1 MTDTPSAKKPASKTG
16 DKEKQEKAVSSI
28 VKAITPHIPDS
39 TREQLKKLGNKL
51 SKTTDKGV
59 HMTKDAT
66 ERVRHFTSEATKL
79 TKLKIEIYKMK
90 SNRDKLISAMGAKL
104 FKLYKTKKLKNVQS
118 AFKTDF
124 KKLDELKTNI
134 SKKEKEVSKISL

>member
-1 MTDTPSAKKPASKTG
+1 MTDTPSAKKPAPKTG
-16 DKEKQEKAVSSI
+16 NKEKHEKAIRSI
-28 VKAITPHIPDS
+28 VKAITPHISDS
-39 TREQLKKLGNKL
+39 TREQLKKMGDKL
-51 SKTTDKGV
+51 SETTDKGV
-59 HMTKDAT
+59 HMTKDVT
-66 ERVRHFTSEATKL
+66 ERIRHFTSEASKL

-90 SNRDKLISAMGAKL
+90 SRRDNLISAMGEKL
-104 FKLYKTKKLKNVQS
+104 FKLHKTKKMKNVQT

>member
-1 MTDTPSAKKPASKTG
+1 MSDTPSGKKPAPKAG
-16 DKEKQEKAVSSI
+16 NKEKHEKAIRSI
-28 VKAITPHIPDS
+28 VKAITPHISDS
-39 TREQLKKLGNKL
+39 TREQLKKMGDKL

-59 HMTKDAT
+59 HMTKDVT
-66 ERVRHFTSEATKL
+66 ERIRHFTSGATKL

-90 SNRDKLISAMGAKL
+90 SSRDNLISAMGEKL

-124 KKLDELKTNI
+124 KKLDESKTKI
-134 SKKEKEVSKISL
+134 SKKEKEVSKVSL